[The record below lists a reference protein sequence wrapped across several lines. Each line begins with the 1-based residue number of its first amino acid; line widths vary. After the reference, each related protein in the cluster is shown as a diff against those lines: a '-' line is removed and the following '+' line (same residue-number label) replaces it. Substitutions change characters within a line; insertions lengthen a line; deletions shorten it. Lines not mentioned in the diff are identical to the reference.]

1 MTLTAYLL
9 LAAFAA
15 SIAGLIGVYA
25 VLINDMAKGI
35 ERQRQDNEAMRQ
47 RQARRLHAR
56 YNHNP
61 EGE

>member
-25 VLINDMAKGI
+25 MLINDMAEGI

-47 RQARRLHAR
+47 RQARRQQR
-56 YNHNP
+56 NQT
-61 EGE
+61 